1 MLSIYPAY
9 FCKEDSGYSV
19 IFPDLNYLSTCGETL
34 EEAMEMA
41 VDCLAG
47 RLYLCRQLQEPVFPP
62 SKPEALR
69 PEEYLKNIYG
79 DLPVPDYFITMVSV
93 DVDAY
98 AREHFEKSI
107 KKTLT
112 IPAWLNQEA
121 LKRGL
126 NFSKVLQEALK
137 ERIRE

>member
-47 RLYLCRQLQEPVFPP
+47 HLYLCRQLQEPVFPP

-79 DLPVPDYFITMVSV
+79 TCLS
-93 DVDAY
+93 
-98 AREHFEKSI
+98 R
-107 KKTLT
+107 T
-112 IPAWLNQEA
+112 ILSPWFPWMWTHMPGII
-121 LKRGL
+121 LKNPSRKL
-126 NFSKVLQEALK
+126 
-137 ERIRE
+137 